1 MPNYPIIQAAL
12 EQAVADGVF
21 PGAVLAVRHG
31 GASIDVY
38 AAGRLSSAATARS
51 VQAATIY
58 DLASLTKPLS
68 TVTSLMLLIQ
78 AGRCQLYDRVD
89 SILPETTE
97 SPVATASLWHLL
109 THSADRKSTRLN
121 SSH

>member
-12 EQAVADGVF
+12 DQAVGDGVF

-58 DLASLTKPLS
+58 DLDKETITDVNFEKKEVSVTTFAEMKAFVAKAAKPAS
-68 TVTSLMLLIQ
+68 
-78 AGRCQLYDRVD
+78 
-89 SILPETTE
+89 
-97 SPVATASLWHLL
+97 
-109 THSADRKSTRLN
+109 
-121 SSH
+121 SSSRWRNRA